1 MTGDNIKSANGSRE
15 SDATVIDRICDRFET
30 AWRRGNPPDIEAYLG
45 TIPEPLRSKLFS
57 ELLISDLECRFRTGE
72 SIDVAVYAASFPDR
86 SAQINA
92 IVSEYRKSKPG
103 DVERRWETVDSSR
116 KEPAVPQSDGPR
128 KCGQYRLLSEIARG
142 GMGIVFRAHD
152 TKLQRVVALKMILDR
167 NLASE
172 QAVQRFYEEA
182 EAAAGLDHAGIVP
195 VFDVGK
201 QDGHHY
207 YAMGLVEGPTLAEE
221 LQNRPFSMR
230 ESSQMV
236 ADIADAV
243 HYAHENGVVHRDLK
257 PGNILLTAD
266 GQPRITDFGLAK
278 RTDRPSQLTMAG
290 QILGTPGYMA
300 PEQAAGGSDQAGPAV
315 DVYALGAILYHLLTG
330 HPPFRTELDALVR
343 VLEQDPVPPRV
354 LNRRVP
360 RDLNTI
366 CMKCLSKDPAHRYE
380 SAQQLAD
387 DLRRY
392 LDAEPIQARP
402 LGYHQQVLRWARH
415 RPKLAMTW
423 ATMLA
428 FYVYHLYCY
437 AIGVEASMGTFHWI
451 TTGTVLAVCGY
462 SWFYQQLLL
471 RPDTRSWI
479 LYAWAGT
486 DILMFTVFMITAVD
500 GPHSPLVVIYYCL
513 VASAAL
519 TFSKRMVGT
528 LTVGVLL
535 SYGLLVLASRWWLP
549 PTATFD
555 ETVPFT
561 IGLIAIGLIQYFVLR
576 CVRLQMPTL

>member
-1 MTGDNIKSANGSRE
+1 MTDEGITSANDPME
-15 SDATVIDRICDRFET
+15 SDATVIDHICDQYEA
-30 AWRRGNPPDIEAYLG
+30 AWRAGRSPDIDAHLAQ
-45 TIPEPLRSKLFS
+45 TPEPLRTKLFK
-57 ELLISDLECRFRTGE
+57 ELLISDLECRFHQGE
-72 SIDVAVYAASFPDR
+72 SIDIAFYTTRFPDR
-86 SAQINA
+86 NAQIEA
-92 IVSEYRKSKPG
+92 IVSKFRSAKPAE
-103 DVERRWETVDSSR
+103 VEKRWETIDSRSDR
-116 KEPAVPQSDGPR
+116 ASTVQSEGPR
-128 KCGQYRLLSEIARG
+128 QCGQYRILKEIARG
-142 GMGIVFRAHD
+142 GMGIVYCAHD
-152 TKLQRVVALKMILDR
+152 TKLQRTVALKMILDR

-182 EAAAGLDHAGIVP
+182 EAAAGLDHPGIVP

-207 YAMGLVEGPTLAEE
+207 YAMGFVEGPTLADE
-221 LQNRPFSMR
+221 LQNRQYEMR
-230 ESSQMV
+230 Q
-236 ADIADAV
+236 AAQLIAEIAEAV

-257 PGNILLTAD
+257 PGNILLTSD

-366 CMKCLSKDPAHRYE
+366 CMKCLSKNPSHRYE
-380 SAQQLAD
+380 SALQLAD
-387 DLRRY
+387 DLRRFRES
-392 LDAEPIQARP
+392 EPIQARP
-402 LGYHQQVLRWARH
+402 LGYYQQILRWARF
-415 RPKLAMTW
+415 RPKLATVW

-428 FYVYHLYCY
+428 FYVYHIYCY
-437 AIGVEASMGTFHWI
+437 AIGVPGSIDRFHRI
-451 TTGTVLAVCGY
+451 TTWTVIAVCGY
-462 SWFYQQLLL
+462 SWFYQRLLL
-471 RPDTRSWI
+471 RPAANAWI
-479 LYAWAGT
+479 PYAWAAT
-486 DILMFTVFMITAVD
+486 DIFTFTMFMLTAAK

-519 TFSKRMVGT
+519 SFSKRMVGT
-528 LTVGVLL
+528 MTVGVLL
-535 SYGLLVLASRWWLP
+535 SYGLLVLASQWWIRP
-549 PTATFD
+549 ATFD
-555 ETVPFT
+555 QTVPFA
-561 IGLIAIGLIQYFVLR
+561 IGLLVIGLIQYFVLR
-576 CVRLQMPTL
+576 CVRLQMPIP